1 MNDDAALFL
10 ALSGQ
15 QQFADRVMSGAPSG
29 DGRRPA
35 AMPNDETNDEQA
47 NDAALFLAYSGHQR
61 QQHFSDRV
69 VSGALGYD
77 DRKPAA
83 MPGVE
88 EHGEQAKGPDDV
100 TKVRVRVNGMLQND
114 FCQAVLPVPG
124 QFSSDMAES
133 VDDQGAAAM
142 TDVEKYDDKDAKPS
156 ALEMD
161 GVIGLQRIGQPIPP
175 FLISD
180 TRRKNATGSPL
191 CLAVDCEKNAQA
203 NTKIN
208 HSRGFCRVHFNLWL
222 ISTGQIESWD
232 CVCGNKV
239 PVEKRCGKC
248 HRWKEKGQTYSKP
261 TSDLAKTDN
270 GSQNPT
276 TLVPP
281 NSGIQI
287 AAIRETNE
295 KNRPL
300 CKVVGCN
307 KLDQSKNDGF
317 CRKHFNMF
325 SIDGT
330 IVDWT
335 CVCGQT
341 IPGKQKRCGECN
353 KWRGGKQ
360 APYATTPK
368 NPKKPRLSTT
378 NIKSDVKSDDVA
390 IARHWTCDCGIV
402 VPSTKSRCGKC
413 HHWRGGKR
421 KAGWKIKPAGNNP
434 GDDGVAWAQDWSC
447 CAEVIPASKKRC
459 GKCHR
464 WRGGKRVAAKS
475 SQGTT
480 ASQEDRRPTWECK
493 NCNTSNLGTKRKCG
507 GCLEWKNSIKFI
519 NVSTEEKASANG
531 GPGGNVE
538 HPIAGGGNGD
548 NLELPV
554 WAGATVATSGGNV
567 EHPIAGGVHDGN
579 VELPSM
585 GRGYGGNVEHTSAG
599 GVYDG
604 NVELPSM
611 GRGYGGNV
619 EHTSAGGVYDGN
631 VELPIMGRSYGG
643 NVEHISAGGVYGGNA
658 EHPSEVRSYGGN
670 VVHPSAGGGFG
681 VNFEHPSEKMWR
693 MP

>member
-100 TKVRVRVNGMLQND
+100 TKVRVRVNGMLQNDFCQAGGGHQQGDLSSVDEQQKDISMSRRFGSDPVRVDGMLQND

-287 AAIRETNE
+287 AATRETNE

-368 NPKKPRLSTT
+368 N
-378 NIKSDVKSDDVA
+378 
-390 IARHWTCDCGIV
+390 
-402 VPSTKSRCGKC
+402 
-413 HHWRGGKR
+413 
-421 KAGWKIKPAGNNP
+421 
-434 GDDGVAWAQDWSC
+434 
-447 CAEVIPASKKRC
+447 
-459 GKCHR
+459 
-464 WRGGKRVAAKS
+464 
-475 SQGTT
+475 
-480 ASQEDRRPTWECK
+480 
-493 NCNTSNLGTKRKCG
+493 
-507 GCLEWKNSIKFI
+507 
-519 NVSTEEKASANG
+519 
-531 GPGGNVE
+531 
-538 HPIAGGGNGD
+538 
-548 NLELPV
+548 
-554 WAGATVATSGGNV
+554 
-567 EHPIAGGVHDGN
+567 
-579 VELPSM
+579 
-585 GRGYGGNVEHTSAG
+585 
-599 GVYDG
+599 
-604 NVELPSM
+604 
-611 GRGYGGNV
+611 
-619 EHTSAGGVYDGN
+619 
-631 VELPIMGRSYGG
+631 
-643 NVEHISAGGVYGGNA
+643 
-658 EHPSEVRSYGGN
+658 
-670 VVHPSAGGGFG
+670 
-681 VNFEHPSEKMWR
+681 
-693 MP
+693 